1 MNSINSYQR
10 IIIKVGSAVL
20 ADAKGKIDNGF
31 LGRLAEDIAWL
42 RKKNKDVLIVSSG
55 AIAIGRKN
63 ITLSKDLTLAESQA
77 LAAHGQ
83 IELMIAWKKHMNQHG
98 IHIGQ
103 MLLTPRE
110 TELKVSAKNAQ
121 QTIAKLL
128 EVGCLP
134 IINENDSTAT
144 DEIKF
149 GDNDLLAAKI
159 STLFQADL
167 LVVLSRVD
175 GLYSSEEDIKNNK
188 GGSLIRNVPRIT
200 AKIKKMAGQ
209 ASDMGKGGMISKI
222 QAAEICFK
230 NNSAM
235 VISSGKKK
243 QPIKSLSKNGRATWF
258 VKK

>member
-31 LGRLAEDIAWL
+31 LGRLAEDVAWL

-55 AIAIGRKN
+55 AIVIGRKN

-83 IELMIAWKKHMNQHG
+83 IELMIAWKKHMNKHG

-121 QTIAKLL
+121 QTITKLL

-167 LVVLSRVD
+167 LIVLSSVD
-175 GLYSSEEDIKNNK
+175 GLYASEADSKTSENSALIKY
-188 GGSLIRNVPRIT
+188 VPKIN

-235 VISSGKKK
+235 VIASGKKK
-243 QPIKSLSKNGRATWF
+243 QPIRSLRGQGKATWF

>member
-1 MNSINSYQR
+1 MSNLNLYNR
-10 IIIKVGSAVL
+10 IVIKIGSAVL
-20 ADAKGKIDNGF
+20 ADSKGKIDHVF
-31 LGRLAEDIAWL
+31 LARLAEDVAWL
-42 RKKNKDVLIVSSG
+42 KKKNKDVLIVSSG

-63 ITLSKDLTLAESQA
+63 IALSKDLTLAESQA

-83 IELMIAWKKHMNQHG
+83 IELMIAWKKHMNKHD

-110 TELKVSAKNAQ
+110 TELKVSSNNAQ

-167 LVVLSRVD
+167 LIVLSSVD
-175 GLYSSEEDIKNNK
+175 GLYASEADSESKNSDGLIKH
-188 GGSLIRNVPRIT
+188 VPRIN

-235 VISSGKKK
+235 VIASGKNKK
-243 QPIKSLSKNGRATWF
+243 PIRNLSRNGRATWF

>member
-1 MNSINSYQR
+1 MRNVNSYKR
-10 IIIKVGSAVL
+10 IVIKIGSAVL
-20 ADAKGKIDNGF
+20 ADSKGKIDHGF
-31 LGRLAEDIAWL
+31 LARLAEDVAWL

-63 ITLSKDLTLAESQA
+63 IALSKDLALAESQA

-83 IELMIAWKKHMNQHG
+83 IELMIAWKKHMNKHG

-110 TELKVSAKNAQ
+110 TELKVSSKNAQ
-121 QTIAKLL
+121 QTITKLL
-128 EVGCLP
+128 EIGCLP

-144 DEIKF
+144 DEIRF

-167 LVVLSRVD
+167 LVVLSSVD
-175 GLYSSEEDIKNNK
+175 GLYTSEEDIKNNK
-188 GGSLIRNVPRIT
+188 GDSLIKNVPRIS
-200 AKIKKMAGQ
+200 AKIKKMAGK
-209 ASDMGKGGMISKI
+209 ASEMGKGGMISKI

-235 VISSGKKK
+235 VIASGKKN
-243 QPIKSLSKNGRATWF
+243 QPIRSLSGKGRATWF

>member
-1 MNSINSYQR
+1 MSNFNSYNR
-10 IIIKVGSAVL
+10 IVIKIGSAVL
-20 ADAKGKIDNGF
+20 ANAKGKIDHGF
-31 LGRLAEDIAWL
+31 LSRLAEDVAWL
-42 RKKNKDVLIVSSG
+42 KKKNKDVLIVSSG
-55 AIAIGRKN
+55 AIALGRKN
-63 ITLSKDLTLAESQA
+63 IALSKDLTLAESQA

-83 IELMIAWKKHMNQHG
+83 IELMIAWKKHMNKYG

-159 STLFQADL
+159 STLFKADL
-167 LVVLSRVD
+167 LIVLSSVD
-175 GLYSSEEDIKNNK
+175 GLYASEADSKDAANNA
-188 GGSLIRNVPRIT
+188 LIRHVPKIN

-209 ASDMGKGGMISKI
+209 ASEMGKGGMI
-222 QAAEICFK
+222 
-230 NNSAM
+230 
-235 VISSGKKK
+235 
-243 QPIKSLSKNGRATWF
+243 
-258 VKK
+258 

>member
-1 MNSINSYQR
+1 M
-10 IIIKVGSAVL
+10 ALL
-20 ADAKGKIDNGF
+20 ANAKGKIDHGF
-31 LGRLAEDIAWL
+31 LARLAEDVAWL
-42 RKKNKDVLIVSSG
+42 KGRNKDVLIVSSG
-55 AIAIGRKN
+55 AIALGRKN
-63 ITLSKDLTLAESQA
+63 IALSKDLTLAESQA

-83 IELMIAWKKHMNQHG
+83 IELMIAWKKHMNKYG

-128 EVGCLP
+128 EVECLP

-167 LVVLSRVD
+167 LIVLSSVD
-175 GLYSSEEDIKNNK
+175 GLYASEADSKDPAN
-188 GGSLIRNVPRIT
+188 SALIRHVPKINS
-200 AKIKKMAGQ
+200 KIKKMAGQ
-209 ASDMGKGGMISKI
+209 ANDMGKGGMISKI
-222 QAAEICFK
+222 EAAEICFK
-230 NNSAM
+230 NKSDM
-235 VISSGKKK
+235 VIASGIRNK
-243 QPIKSLSKNGRATWF
+243 PIRSLKINLIRDWSF
-258 VKK
+258 

>member
-1 MNSINSYQR
+1 MCNLNSYNR
-10 IIIKVGSAVL
+10 IVIKIGSAVL
-20 ADAKGKIDNGF
+20 ADSKGKIDHVF
-31 LGRLAEDIAWL
+31 LARLAEDIAWL
-42 RKKNKDVLIVSSG
+42 KKKNKDVLIVSSG

-63 ITLSKDLTLAESQA
+63 IALSKDLTLAESQA

-83 IELMIAWKKHMNQHG
+83 IELMIAWKKHKNKHN

-110 TELKVSAKNAQ
+110 TELKVSSNNAQ
-121 QTIAKLL
+121 QTIIKLL

-144 DEIKF
+144 DEIRF

-167 LVVLSRVD
+167 LIILSSVD
-175 GLYSSEEDIKNNK
+175 GLYASQADSTINK
-188 GGSLIRNVPRIT
+188 SDGLIRHVPKIN

-235 VISSGKKK
+235 VIASGKKK
-243 QPIKSLSKNGRATWF
+243 QPIRNLSRNRKATWF
-258 VKK
+258 IKK

>member
-20 ADAKGKIDNGF
+20 SDVKGKIDNGF
-31 LGRLAEDIAWL
+31 LGRLAEDVAWL

-55 AIAIGRKN
+55 AIVIGRKN

-121 QTIAKLL
+121 QTIVKLL

-167 LVVLSRVD
+167 LVVLSSVD
-175 GLYSSEEDIKNNK
+175 GLYSSEEDSKNNK
-188 GGSLIRNVPRIT
+188 GNGLIRDVPRIT
-200 AKIKKMAGQ
+200 EKIKKMAGQ

-235 VISSGKKK
+235 VIASGKNK
-243 QPIKSLSKNGRATWF
+243 QPIRSLSGKGRATWF